1 MSVATITVQL
11 DSDAAQIYK
20 ATPAKDQAK
29 IRILFSILLR
39 EFADSARSLEVIMDQ
54 ISAQALVL
62 GLTEEQ
68 LQALLD
74 AR

>member
-1 MSVATITVQL
+1 MSVAIITVLL

-54 ISAQALVL
+54 ISDQGLAL

-74 AR
+74 AH

>member
-1 MSVATITVQL
+1 MPVATIPVQL
-11 DSDAAQIYK
+11 DLDAAQIYK
-20 ATPAKDQAK
+20 TTPAKDQAK

-54 ISAQALVL
+54 ISDQAVAL